1 MTDEPNAYP
10 KWVMDKLRW
19 LEYDYM
25 PEGLPRS
32 ISKRVCLMAYEMV
45 DALLLDPDAPE
56 AVDQLLIGLQRL
68 IDAKDPLVRVA
79 IALGEADAH
88 MASDAST
95 PGPEAQHPGGPIIG
109 AAQILL
115 NAVRNPGEGLALQH
129 EVLGEANDDA
139 WGSVWLYGNWKH
151 ISTKMTNI
159 ERELA
164 ADAIMRWNERIGRED
179 QTHDEIDPRGL
190 RWWRY

>member
-1 MTDEPNAYP
+1 MANSEYP

-19 LEYDYM
+19 LEYDHM

-45 DALLLDPDAPE
+45 DELLVDPEAPE

-79 IALGEADAH
+79 IALGEADQH
-88 MASDAST
+88 MTPDAST
-95 PGPEAQHPGGPIIG
+95 PGTERRGSNSPIIG
-109 AAQILL
+109 AAKILL
-115 NAVRNPGEGLALQH
+115 EAVRNPGEGLALQH
-129 EVLGEANDDA
+129 DVLGEVNDDA
-139 WGSVWLYGNWKH
+139 WGSVWLHGDWKH
-151 ISTKMTNI
+151 ISAKMTNV

-164 ADAIMRWNERIGRED
+164 ADAIERWGDRVERED
-179 QTHDEIDPRGL
+179 QEMDSINPRYL

>member
-1 MTDEPNAYP
+1 
-10 KWVMDKLRW
+10 MDKLRW
-19 LEYDYM
+19 LEYDHM
-25 PEGLPRS
+25 PEGLPRDVGR
-32 ISKRVCLMAYEMV
+32 RVCLMAYEMV
-45 DALLLDPDAPE
+45 DDLLVDPEAPE

-79 IALGEADAH
+79 IAIGESGRF
-88 MASDAST
+88 MTPDASPSGT
-95 PGPEAQHPGGPIIG
+95 ETQKTESPIIG
-109 AAQILL
+109 SARILL
-115 NAVRNPGEGLALQH
+115 EAMRNPGEGLAFQH
-129 EVLGEANDDA
+129 DVLGEANDDA

-164 ADAIMRWNERIGRED
+164 ADAIERWGDRVDRED
-179 QTHDEIDPRGL
+179 QEMNPINPRHL